1 MMGSAFSN
9 CSSFSNRMTANSAS
23 HICEPTS
30 APLMTMRPSESVN
43 GRMAIVKEIV
53 PPLGHHLTILSLNAS
68 SRVPQPVG
76 VS

>member
-1 MMGSAFSN
+1 
-9 CSSFSNRMTANSAS
+9 
-23 HICEPTS
+23 
-30 APLMTMRPSESVN
+30 MTMRPSESVN